1 MKKLIII
8 IAIAALT
15 SCVMPSRMAKI
26 QMGWDKQQVEHLMGK
41 PVEVSAQGHITAFRY
56 LMFDEYYYVTFYD
69 NKVASFGKLGDFN
82 STKNPTLDLNVTTK
96 KRK

>member
-15 SCVMPSRMAKI
+15 SCVTPYSLSKI
-26 QMGWDKQQVEHLMGK
+26 KLGDSKRQVEKVMGK
-41 PVEVSAQGHITAFRY
+41 PYIVSAQGHITAFRY
-56 LMFDEYYYVTFYD
+56 LIYSNYYYVTFYD